1 MKTGYFIVVVLFA
14 GLLFG
19 ACSGEAKKEGNANV
33 QQTETKQMSND
44 TTVAGKRVKRG
55 QDLVVQA
62 EQLGTI
68 YCNCTQR
75 RADSTRRACMEKIQK
90 AVTTIS
96 TNLTGDEKTAFD
108 AKYSEKTASCK

>member
-1 MKTGYFIVVVLFA
+1 MKTSYFIVVVLFA
-14 GLLFG
+14 GLLYG
-19 ACSGEAKKEGNANV
+19 ACSGEAQKEGDAKM
-33 QQTETKQMSND
+33 QRTETKQMNND
-44 TTVAGKRVKRG
+44 TTAAARRVRRG
-55 QDLVVQA
+55 QDLVAQA

-108 AKYSEKTASCK
+108 AKYSEKTAPCK